1 LISDRQLSRII
12 TSLKTLEQ
20 ECFRSRQRFDFY
32 EYLEAVF
39 KLYER
44 LRRKNKAKS
53 SARRIAELCGIRTRN
68 RTHSIRVIIDATSSA
83 DKKLKSR
90 WCRALRYAWYG
101 RQWWKTLNELFRSN
115 GGLAGCA
122 KEFAALHKRENSR
135 PRIGS
140 ANVAPKGAL
149 IVDVPIFKPGQLYVR
164 DGRVFA
170 HSDVPDVGN
179 SSSIS
184 PKGKDRR

>member
-1 LISDRQLSRII
+1 LPSDRQLKQTIS
-12 TSLKTLEQ
+12 SLRGIEKR
-20 ECFRSRQRFDFY
+20 CFGSRQRFAFY

-68 RTHSIRVIIDATSSA
+68 RTHSIRLIIDATSSA
-83 DKKLKSR
+83 DKKSKSR
-90 WCRALRYAWYG
+90 WTRALRYAWYG

-140 ANVAPKGAL
+140 ANVAPKGSL
-149 IVDVPIFKPGQLYVR
+149 IVDFPIFEPGQR
-164 DGRVFA
+164 
-170 HSDVPDVGN
+170 SCW
-179 SSSIS
+179 SS
-184 PKGKDRR
+184 